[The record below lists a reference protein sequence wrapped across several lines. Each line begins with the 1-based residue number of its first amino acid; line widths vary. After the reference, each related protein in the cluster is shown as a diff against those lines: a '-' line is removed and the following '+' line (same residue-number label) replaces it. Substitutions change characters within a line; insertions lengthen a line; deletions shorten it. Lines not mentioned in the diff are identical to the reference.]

1 MRDNFNTTSAKHDYL
16 NSLITATSQQDFV
29 RLADKARN
37 DSVQIGK
44 ASISLS
50 YFEANCLHQVI
61 KQHGCKNFIELGSL
75 TGFSGIFILSALA
88 GKGKLFCFEKDEK
101 WIPFLQENLSQAQ
114 SLKDNIGKSF
124 SIVSGDALENL
135 KKLSIDE
142 PIDGFFI
149 DANKSAYL
157 EYLLLAENRLKPGGI
172 IVADNI
178 YLDGSVW
185 GQVSER
191 FSKKQVEVM
200 KEFNHR
206 IFDSNKFT
214 SLFLDT
220 SDGMIVAIK
229 K

>member
-1 MRDNFNTTSAKHDYL
+1 MRDNINTSAKHDYL
-16 NSLITATSQQDFV
+16 NSLIKATSQQEFV

-61 KQHGCKNFIELGSL
+61 KQHSCKNFIELGSL
-75 TGFSGIFILSALA
+75 TGFSGVFILSALA
-88 GKGKLFCFEKDEK
+88 KNGKLFCFEKDIK
-101 WIPFLQENLSQAQ
+101 WIPFLQENLTQALN
-114 SLKDNIGKSF
+114 LKENAGKSF

-135 KKLSIDE
+135 KKFSIDE
-142 PIDGFFI
+142 PVDGFFI

-157 EYLLLAENRLKPGGI
+157 EYLLLAESLLKPGGI
-172 IVADNI
+172 IVADNV

-185 GQVSER
+185 GLTSER

-200 KEFNHR
+200 KEFNQR

>member
-1 MRDNFNTTSAKHDYL
+1 MRDNINTSAKHDYL
-16 NSLITATSQQDFV
+16 NSLIKATSQQEFV
-29 RLADKARN
+29 YLADKARN

-50 YFEANCLHQVI
+50 YFEANCLYQVI
-61 KQHGCKNFIELGSL
+61 KQHACKNFIELGSL

-88 GKGKLFCFEKDEK
+88 ENGKLFCFEKDQK
-101 WIPFLQENLSQAQ
+101 WIPFLQENLSQ
-114 SLKDNIGKSF
+114 SLKLKENAGKSF

-135 KKLSIDE
+135 KKFSIE
-142 PIDGFFI
+142 VPVDGFFI

-157 EYLLLAENRLKPGGI
+157 EYLLLAESLLKPGGI
-172 IVADNI
+172 IVADNV

-185 GQVSER
+185 GLTSER

-200 KEFNHR
+200 KEFNQR